1 MEPLTKKQIK
11 ELLHA
16 FGLNYSGNYN
26 RILQTLLSSGVYN
39 EKGPDCGWVCFR
51 KLKEDSGLS
60 NRTTLCRSLTSL
72 EDHNIIE
79 RRFVSFYD
87 YEKGAPNTIKE
98 FRLTEQ
104 FISFFE
110 SFMGEE

>member
-1 MEPLTKKQIK
+1 MLNKKQMRA
-11 ELLHA
+11 LLHA
-16 FGLNYSGNYN
+16 FGLNYSGNYH
-26 RILQTLLSSGVYN
+26 RILQTLLSSG
-39 EKGPDCGWVCFR
+39 GWICFR

-110 SFMGEE
+110 SFMDGE

>member
-1 MEPLTKKQIK
+1 MLTKKQMRA
-11 ELLHA
+11 LLHA
-16 FGLNYSGNYN
+16 FDLNYSGNYD
-26 RILQTLLSSGVYN
+26 RILQTLLSSG
-39 EKGPDCGWVCFR
+39 GWVCFR
-51 KLKEDSGLS
+51 KLKEDSGLA

-110 SFMGEE
+110 SFINVGE

>member
-16 FGLNYSGNYN
+16 FDLNYSGNYN
-26 RILQTLLSSGVYN
+26 RILQVLLSSG
-39 EKGPDCGWVCFR
+39 GWVCFR
-51 KLKEDSGLS
+51 KLKEESGIS

-110 SFMGEE
+110 SFIDVGE

>member
-1 MEPLTKKQIK
+1 MELTKKQIK
-11 ELLHA
+11 EMLHA
-16 FGLNYSGNYN
+16 FDLNFSGNYD
-26 RILQTLLSSGVYN
+26 RILRTLLSSS
-39 EKGPDCGWVCFR
+39 GWVCFR
-51 KLKEDSGLS
+51 KLKEESGVS

-72 EDHNIIE
+72 EDHSIVE

-110 SFMGEE
+110 SFINVRK